1 MKASSSLNEFSITT
15 EPKKKKKITNTHTGN
30 YKPISLMNT
39 GEKSYENISK
49 QNSTIC

>member
-1 MKASSSLNEFSITT
+1 MLQAHWMRSASQEN
-15 EPKKKKKITNTHTGN
+15 KKKKSQTHTHTEN

-49 QNSTIC
+49 QN